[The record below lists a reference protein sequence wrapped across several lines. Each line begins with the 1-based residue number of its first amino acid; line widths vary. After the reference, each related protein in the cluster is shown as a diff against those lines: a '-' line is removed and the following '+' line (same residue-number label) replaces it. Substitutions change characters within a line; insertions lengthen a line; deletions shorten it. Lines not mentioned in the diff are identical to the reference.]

1 MIETPE
7 NVPVSSPSGVAAES
21 TAQRIAAGLARLGQV
36 ARHQFWSDAG
46 GADGGL
52 NPTQAQILLHLGRQ
66 KGSPPRL
73 AGLAAELGITPP
85 TASDS
90 VAALISKGLVSKGP
104 VAGDARGVAIAL
116 TPAGLA
122 QSSRLAERS
131 NVLADVAAS
140 LPPAEQ
146 AALLRSLMA
155 MVRDLQARGAI
166 PAARMCASCR
176 YFTPYAHTQPHG
188 PVAKPHHC
196 AFIDAPIG
204 DGDLRLDCPDHEPAP
219 AAGQSELWH
228 RFNSG
233 TASSMARLPPDS

>member
-1 MIETPE
+1 MTKTPKD
-7 NVPVSSPSGVAAES
+7 VPFSVASGAAAES

-36 ARHQFWSDAG
+36 ARHQFWSDAAWAG
-46 GADGGL
+46 GGL
-52 NPTQAQILLHLGRQ
+52 NPTQAQILLYLGRQ
-66 KGSPPRL
+66 KGLPPRL
-73 AGLAAELGITPP
+73 AGLAAELGISPP

-90 VAALISKGLVSKGP
+90 VAALINKGLVSKGP

-122 QSSRLAERS
+122 QSLRLAERP

-146 AALLRSLMA
+146 AALLRSLIA

-166 PAARMCASCR
+166 PAARMCANCR
-176 YFTPYAHTQPHG
+176 YFTPYAHTQSDG
-188 PVAKPHHC
+188 AVAKPHHC

-204 DGDLRLDCPDHEPAP
+204 DADLRLDCPDHEPAH
-219 AAGQSELWH
+219 AAGQSELWR
-228 RFNSG
+228 RFVDG
-233 TASSMARLPPDS
+233 GPAH